1 MKTFFVYR
9 IPLNHKRISICKLY
23 EISLIIKFHLFVQTN
38 LRYTS
43 SDSIHR
49 FDFLLNRNWNARRNE
64 IIVYS
69 HFSFETRKFFIYFT
83 RAKKKNFP
91 NETNKI
97 RSSIRIV
104 YVTGGGGEYDPVK
117 KNQGERTH
125 RDLSWN
131 LVKLDFVL
139 HYETIAPNGD
149 KRKKET

>member
-69 HFSFETRKFFIYFT
+69 HFSFETRKFFHLFYTCEEEEFSK
-83 RAKKKNFP
+83 R
-91 NETNKI
+91 NEQD
-97 RSSIRIV
+97 SILHSNRV
-104 YVTGGGGEYDPVK
+104 CYRGRGEYDPVK

>member
-9 IPLNHKRISICKLY
+9 IPLNHKRISTCKLY

-69 HFSFETRKFFIYFT
+69 HFSFETRKFFLFILHVRRRRIFQTKRT
-83 RAKKKNFP
+83 RF
-91 NETNKI
+91 
-97 RSSIRIV
+97 
-104 YVTGGGGEYDPVK
+104 DPPFESCML
-117 KNQGERTH
+117 QGEGGNTILWRKIKAKEHTEI
-125 RDLSWN
+125 
-131 LVKLDFVL
+131 
-139 HYETIAPNGD
+139 YPETS
-149 KRKKET
+149 

>member
-1 MKTFFVYR
+1 MKF
-9 IPLNHKRISICKLY
+9 N
-23 EISLIIKFHLFVQTN
+23 LFVQTN

-43 SDSIHR
+43 FDR
-49 FDFLLNRNWNARRNE
+49 FDCEVLNRNWNVRRNE

-69 HFSFETRKFFIYFT
+69 YFHSKHESLFILPAI
-83 RAKKKNFP
+83 RAKKNFP

-97 RSSIRIV
+97 GPFNSILHSNRVCYRGNTILWRKIKAKEH
-104 YVTGGGGEYDPVK
+104 TAPW
-117 KNQGERTH
+117 
-125 RDLSWN
+125 DLSWN

>member
-1 MKTFFVYR
+1 MKRNNCLFPFF
-9 IPLNHKRISICKLY
+9 I
-23 EISLIIKFHLFVQTN
+23 
-38 LRYTS
+38 
-43 SDSIHR
+43 
-49 FDFLLNRNWNARRNE
+49 RNTK
-64 IIVYS
+64 V
-69 HFSFETRKFFIYFT
+69 FFIYFT